1 MSLKKNA
8 IILTS
13 FLVLFF
19 NAGADDN
26 GSLLFQGNCATCHF
40 ETKTVS
46 APSVID
52 IKQKYITAFA
62 KKEDFVEYMSAWVH
76 KPKEETSIML
86 EAVNKHG
93 LMPELGFDLDALRAI
108 SAYIYETDFSKKKN
122 GSIRN

>member
-1 MSLKKNA
+1 MALKKTS
-8 IILTS
+8 ILLTS
-13 FLVLFF
+13 FLILSF
-19 NAGADDN
+19 NANADEK

-46 APSVID
+46 APSVVNF
-52 IKQKYITAFA
+52 KQKYITAFA

-93 LMPELGFDLDALRAI
+93 LMPELGFDLDTLRTI
-108 SAYIYETDFSKKKN
+108 SAYIYETDFSKKN
-122 GSIRN
+122 GGGRD

>member
-1 MSLKKNA
+1 MAHRKNA
-8 IILTS
+8 IILIS
-13 FLVLFF
+13 FLLLSF
-19 NAGADDN
+19 NADADEN
-26 GSLLFQGNCATCHF
+26 GSLLFHGNCTTCHF
-40 ETKTVS
+40 DTKTVS

-62 KKEDFVEYMSAWVH
+62 KKEDFVEYMSKWVH

-108 SAYIYETDFSKKKN
+108 SAYIYETDFSKKN
-122 GSIRN
+122 

>member
-1 MSLKKNA
+1 MAFKKNS
-8 IILTS
+8 IILAS
-13 FLVLFF
+13 FLILAF
-19 NAGADDN
+19 NADADDK
-26 GSLLFQGNCATCHF
+26 GSLLFHGNCITCHF

-46 APSVID
+46 APSVIN

-93 LMPELGFDLDALRAI
+93 LMPELGFDIDALRAI

-122 GSIRN
+122 GSIKD